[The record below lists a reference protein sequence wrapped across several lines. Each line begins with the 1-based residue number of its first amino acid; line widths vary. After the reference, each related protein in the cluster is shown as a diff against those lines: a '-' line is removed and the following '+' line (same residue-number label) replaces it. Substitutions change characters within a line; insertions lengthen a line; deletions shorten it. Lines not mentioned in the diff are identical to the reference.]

1 MSIFEPFITFFFL
14 WILSTL
20 CEICSSIAL
29 EWKILWLH
37 FDRNRKYNIRY
48 RWGFFKDQVF
58 TSLIVG
64 FALGSLLW
72 IPIFPIWILIKWI
85 LSEFQTILIQLLIQ

>member
-29 EWKILWLH
+29 EWKVLWLH
-37 FDRNRKYNIRY
+37 FYRKRKYNIRY
-48 RWGFFKDQVF
+48 RWGFLKEHILMSF
-58 TSLIVG
+58 VG
-64 FALGSLLW
+64 GFFYGGLLW
-72 IPIFPIWILIKWI
+72 IIIYPLWLVVR
-85 LSEFQTILIQLLIQ
+85 